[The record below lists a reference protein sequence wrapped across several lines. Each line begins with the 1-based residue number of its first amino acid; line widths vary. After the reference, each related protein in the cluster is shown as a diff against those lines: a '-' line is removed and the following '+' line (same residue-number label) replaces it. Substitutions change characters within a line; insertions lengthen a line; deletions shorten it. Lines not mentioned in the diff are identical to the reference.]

1 MTHLFSLW
9 CPGEDLQDA
18 ALGATCLRPLLLA
31 VNTTGHMGN
40 TNTDL
45 LGPVMGETEAQQE
58 EILSHNLSSSR
69 A

>member
-9 CPGEDLQDA
+9 CPGEALQDA
-18 ALGATCLRPLLLA
+18 TLGATCLRPLLLA

-40 TNTDL
+40 MNPDQ